1 VTHVKAWLAMA
12 RAALGTVI
20 LVVAIAAALS
30 SAMAVES
37 PDAKGSSGGPG
48 APPDPIVSAIERYAG
63 EDAEYWRRVDAYLE
77 AQRNGAQLS
86 AEQVRRASNA
96 YVYYGYVFVRRGDAR
111 SAAERFGQAIAVD
124 ETNPLAAYCLGVL
137 HKQYHHFE
145 QAVANLRAA
154 GKLGGP
160 LKPDCR
166 RQLNEIVQWF
176 SDQAAAL
183 TERGQYID
191 AAACYR
197 FLAEQFSGDIR
208 TTAQQQLK
216 AVQDEVQAE
225 RLLVEAR
232 QKIHLGQTADGRRLL
247 KELMTSYSWTRAAET
262 AKKIYRGNGSL
273 EVKVKSESPA
283 GKYAARE
290 KWIDLETANCIVYY
304 KTTEQAKQVAKRV
317 EDTLARVTAQLEYT
331 GLDWHRDKCKVFVF
345 DDAAAWDEFVKE
357 SGATTEWA
365 DGFAYGP
372 LREIY
377 VHAGDGERM
386 LDTVLPHEL
395 THVIHREYARED
407 TPLPLWLLE
416 GLACAN
422 EFTGKDQRFGLA
434 RSALATGKFIPLS
447 HLTAFRSYP
456 RGEAVAL
463 FYAESLA
470 LVEFILDRFGH
481 EGLAQ
486 LHKKLRGTEDFDK
499 LVKRAFK
506 IEPDAFE
513 REWLEYVRTAKPGA
527 AGGP

>member
-1 VTHVKAWLAMA
+1 MA
-12 RAALGTVI
+12 RAAMGTVV
-20 LVVAIAAALS
+20 LVAAIAASLS
-30 SAMAVES
+30 PARAVEGRAAS
-37 PDAKGSSGGPG
+37 AKGNGAADASGSK
-48 APPDPIVSAIERYAG
+48 PDSIVAAVDRYAG
-63 EDAEYWRRVDAYLE
+63 EDAEYWRRIDAYLQ
-77 AQRNGAQLS
+77 AKRDGTQLS
-86 AEQVRRASNA
+86 ARQLRRASNA
-96 YVYYGYVFVRRGDAR
+96 YVYYGSVFYRRGDAR
-111 SAAERFGQAIAVD
+111 SAGARFAQAIAVD
-124 ETNPLAAYCLGVL
+124 ETNPLAPYCLGVL
-137 HKQYHHFE
+137 NKQFHYFAP
-145 QAVANLRAA
+145 AVANLRAA
-154 GKLGGP
+154 GRLGGP
-160 LKPDCR
+160 LKPACR
-166 RQLNEIVQWF
+166 QHLEEIVQWF
-176 SDQAAAL
+176 NDQAAAL
-183 TERGQYID
+183 AERGQYID

-197 FLAEQFSGDIR
+197 FLAEQFGGDIR
-208 TTAQQQLK
+208 TTARQQLK
-216 AVQDEVQAE
+216 TVEDEVQAE

-232 QKIHLGQTADGRRLL
+232 QKLHLGRSGEGRRLL

-262 AKKIYRGNGSL
+262 AKRIYRGNGSL

-317 EDTLARVTAQLEYT
+317 EDTLARVTDQLEYT

-345 DDAAAWDEFVKE
+345 DNAAAWDEFVKE

-377 VHAGDGERM
+377 VHAGDGKRM

-395 THVIHREYARED
+395 THVIHREYVREG

-422 EFTGKDQRFGLA
+422 EFAGKDRRFGMA
-434 RSALATGKFIPLS
+434 RSALATGKLIPLN
-447 HLTAFRSYP
+447 HLTAFRNYP
-456 RGEAVAL
+456 RGEAVGL
-463 FYAESLA
+463 YYAESLT

-486 LHKKLRGTEDFDK
+486 LHKKLRGTEEFDK

-506 IEPDAFE
+506 MDYDEFE
-513 REWLEYVRTAKPGA
+513 RDWLEYVRTWKPDTSSGR
-527 AGGP
+527 